1 MNLAPVL
8 HHVGIVV
15 PDLDEMALMM
25 AALGLAEDYRGY
37 VPQFH
42 ALCVFTT
49 GNGGSPIEFVIPDGG
64 PLRKFNKGMGGMHH
78 LAYIVDSLDTKAAE
92 LAAEGKK
99 MLEPE
104 HVQGAGRFLCNFLS
118 PVYTRG
124 LTIEYIQLQH
134 DGGGVAPLG
143 GRP

>member
-1 MNLAPVL
+1 MVHFDQAWLRS
-8 HHVGIVV
+8 G
-15 PDLDEMALMM
+15 
-25 AALGLAEDYRGY
+25 
-37 VPQFH
+37 
-42 ALCVFTT
+42 C
-49 GNGGSPIEFVIPDGG
+49 EFVIPDGG

-143 GRP
+143 GRL